1 MQSYAAK
8 VSVNDHYAPNE
19 IRGFPLQFA
28 RRILVR

>member
-1 MQSYAAK
+1 MQSYAAEAA
-8 VSVNDHYAPNE
+8 VDDHYAPNE